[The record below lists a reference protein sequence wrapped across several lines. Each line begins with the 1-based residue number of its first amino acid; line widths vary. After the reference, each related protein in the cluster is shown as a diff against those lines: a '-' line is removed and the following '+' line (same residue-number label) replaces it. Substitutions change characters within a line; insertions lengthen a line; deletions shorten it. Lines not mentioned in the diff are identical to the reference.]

1 MTDNETR
8 ALLAC
13 GIASSLLYAVMNAF
27 IPLLWS
33 EYSVTAQTVSEL
45 SAVGA
50 PTRPVWVITG
60 VLYTMLYAGF
70 GWAVWKHAAGNSR
83 LRTTGVIIIAQGIL
97 GAFWP
102 PMQQR
107 GNEFALTD
115 AMHIAFAIVTL
126 ALMLTTIVFG
136 AMSLGPAFKR
146 YSIATVA
153 VFLVFGVLT
162 GIESPGIAGNFP
174 TPLIGVWERINIAA
188 FMLWVVVFAVALMR
202 DNREGIAVL
211 NPREA

>member
-1 MTDNETR
+1 MTGNETR
-8 ALLAC
+8 ALLVC
-13 GIASSLLYAVMNAF
+13 GIASSLLYAAMNAF

-33 EYSVTAQTVSEL
+33 EYSVTTQTISEL

-60 VLYTMLYAGF
+60 LLYSLLYAGF
-70 GWAVWKHAAGNSR
+70 GWGVWKHAAGNRR
-83 LRTTGVIIIAQGIL
+83 LRATGVMIIAQGIL
-97 GAFWP
+97 GVFWP

-126 ALMLTTIVFG
+126 VLMLMTIVYG
-136 AMSLGPAFKR
+136 AMSLSPAFKR
-146 YSIATVA
+146 YSIATVV

-162 GIESPGIAGNFP
+162 GIESPGIAGNLP
-174 TPLIGVWERINIAA
+174 TPHIGVWERINIAA
-188 FMLWVVVFAVALMR
+188 FMLWVLVSAVALLR
-202 DNREGIAVL
+202 DNRAGIAVL
-211 NPREA
+211 DPQEA

>member
-8 ALLAC
+8 ALLVC

-33 EYSVTAQTVSEL
+33 EYSVAAQTISEL

-50 PTRPVWVITG
+50 PTRPVWVITA
-60 VLYTMLYAGF
+60 VLYTLLYAGF
-70 GWAVWKHAAGNSR
+70 GWGVWKYAAGNSR

-211 NPREA
+211 NPQEA